1 MTRSGRR
8 VYKARTAGTMF
19 HVKHSGLFI
28 DEHHL
33 THSRSQATRAGG
45 TLGVAREGEG
55 GGQVTTTRFPPIG
68 LDAHYG
74 TMFHVKYL
82 RCSIDGHQHPANRVS
97 RPSVLLPIAVQCFT

>member
-33 THSRSQATRAGG
+33 TRSRSQATRAGG

-55 GGQVTTTRFPPIG
+55 GGQVTK
-68 LDAHYG
+68 H
-74 TMFHVKYL
+74 
-82 RCSIDGHQHPANRVS
+82 VS
-97 RPSVLLPIAVQCFT
+97 RPSILLPIAVQCFT